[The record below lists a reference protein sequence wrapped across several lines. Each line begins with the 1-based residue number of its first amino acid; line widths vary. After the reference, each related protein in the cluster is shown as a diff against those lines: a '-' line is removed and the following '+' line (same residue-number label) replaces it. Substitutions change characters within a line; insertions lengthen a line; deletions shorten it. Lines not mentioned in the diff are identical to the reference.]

1 MRYPHINR
9 YEPPNIYDEGE
20 DCPYGWVSHAIKRS
34 SQHIRNQVG
43 IHPGD
48 AMEQKYHE
56 ALWQQIAATWFVGS
70 QLQQIADSLENIEN
84 TLKEK

>member
-1 MRYPHINR
+1 
-9 YEPPNIYDEGE
+9 
-20 DCPYGWVSHAIKRS
+20 
-34 SQHIRNQVG
+34 
-43 IHPGD
+43 
-48 AMEQKYHE
+48 MEQKYHE